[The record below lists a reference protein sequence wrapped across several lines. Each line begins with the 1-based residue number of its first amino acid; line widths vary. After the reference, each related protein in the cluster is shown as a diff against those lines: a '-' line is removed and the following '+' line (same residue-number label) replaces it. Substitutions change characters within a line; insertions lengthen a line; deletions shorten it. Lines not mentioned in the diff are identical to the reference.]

1 MLEKLIVVTSFK
13 LRRTPVGQRSQPPP
27 NFSSRSNSDN
37 TLLVSRCVQET
48 LKEIIGIIFEILIT
62 NKLDNHLSLRLKILL
77 LWVVIPVCGK
87 SPVIILVLK
96 IKLLDKSTKIKR

>member
-1 MLEKLIVVTSFK
+1 MASKLPSYVLQLGNVLNHLPTFPPEVIVIIVISFHK
-13 LRRTPVGQRSQPPP
+13 KE
-27 NFSSRSNSDN
+27 
-37 TLLVSRCVQET
+37 RCVQET

>member
-13 LRRTPVGQRSQPPP
+13 LRRTPVGQLIS
-27 NFSSRSNSDN
+27 FHKKE
-37 TLLVSRCVQET
+37 RCVQET

>member
-13 LRRTPVGQRSQPPP
+13 LRRTP
-27 NFSSRSNSDN
+27 
-37 TLLVSRCVQET
+37 ET

-77 LWVVIPVCGK
+77 LWVVIPVCEILNSDLIYK
-87 SPVIILVLK
+87 SPFEFL
-96 IKLLDKSTKIKR
+96 